1 MSTAE
6 KEISKKEKQIIE
18 HTNIESS
25 TTTNID
31 SVPQPSQLSDDTKPP
46 AVNVSPEGKGSEG
59 VIRDAPID
67 TQTNPHGSTT
77 TDEIPEQRQ
86 VIAVSASKNP
96 GAFFNLARRFL
107 VTDEYVDL
115 SALEGA
121 IITAVDAAHLLARS
135 KLATI
140 VRIQTSYVAVEQKSR
155 QPFQSETSETQHS
168 FQEIQPT
175 AYTGSSYQDPSMM
188 HTAPSYNP
196 QQGGRKGNPLRRA
209 RIVITV
215 RKTEDYRIW
224 LEKNGT
230 DVANDDEE
238 EDESVS

>member
-1 MSTAE
+1 M
-6 KEISKKEKQIIE
+6 
-18 HTNIESS
+18 
-25 TTTNID
+25 
-31 SVPQPSQLSDDTKPP
+31 
-46 AVNVSPEGKGSEG
+46 
-59 VIRDAPID
+59 
-67 TQTNPHGSTT
+67 
-77 TDEIPEQRQ
+77 
-86 VIAVSASKNP
+86 
-96 GAFFNLARRFL
+96 
-107 VTDEYVDL
+107 
-115 SALEGA
+115 
-121 IITAVDAAHLLARS
+121 
-135 KLATI
+135 
-140 VRIQTSYVAVEQKSR
+140 AVEQKSR

-188 HTAPSYNP
+188 HSAPSYNP